1 MPKVH
6 AIRTGLV
13 QVRRPQMERRRNG
26 LARVTDMLYNP
37 EWTPWLPIYAWIIE
51 HDEGLIMVDTG
62 ETSHVHQRGYHP
74 SWLLSKGGS
83 LLSTSRRGN
92 WSATSRTWDLASR
105 RASGGPHTSSH
116 RPRRRID
123 SLDGQQVLGIGK
135 RMEDRKR
142 IRRQASRVSA
152 ASLA

>member
-51 HDEGLIMVDTG
+51 HDEGLIYG
-62 ETSHVHQRGYHP
+62 
-74 SWLLSKGGS
+74 
-83 LLSTSRRGN
+83 
-92 WSATSRTWDLASR
+92 
-105 RASGGPHTSSH
+105 
-116 RPRRRID
+116 
-123 SLDGQQVLGIGK
+123 
-135 RMEDRKR
+135 
-142 IRRQASRVSA
+142 
-152 ASLA
+152 